1 MTNVIHPTAIV
12 MDGAILGNNN
22 HIGPF
27 CIIHPKVKLGDN
39 NILKSH
45 VVLDGDAVIGDD
57 NQFFP
62 FASIGALPQ
71 AKTYPKLETK
81 LIIGNNNIFREY
93 TTANPG
99 TDAGGLIT
107 KIGDN
112 CLFMAS
118 SHIAHDCQVGN
129 DVIIANCVA
138 LAGHVHVGDF
148 AIIGGLS
155 AVLQRTK
162 IGAHAIIGGLSGVA
176 EDVIP
181 YGLVMGE
188 RAHLAGLN
196 VVGLKRRRF
205 SRDSINDIR
214 RAYEMI
220 FTNNDT
226 STFSERLIMTKEE
239 FSDSE
244 EVMFMIKFLTENNT
258 NNNAVC
264 KPKPNRTT
272 HE

>member
-1 MTNVIHPTAIV
+1 MTNFIHPTAIIEN
-12 MDGAILGNNN
+12 GAVLGNNN

-27 CIIHPKVKLGDN
+27 CIIHEKVKLGNN

-45 VVLDGDAVIGDD
+45 VVLDGSTTIGND

-62 FASIGALPQ
+62 FSSIGALPQ
-71 AKTYPKLETK
+71 AKSYPNVETK

-99 TDAGGLIT
+99 TEAGGMIT
-107 KIGDN
+107 KIGN
-112 CLFMAS
+112 HCLFMAS
-118 SHIAHDCQVGN
+118 SHIAHDCQVED
-129 DVIIANCVA
+129 DVILANCVA
-138 LAGHVHVGDF
+138 LAGHVHVGKF

-162 IGAHAIIGGLSGVA
+162 IGAHAMIGGLSGVA

-196 VVGLKRRRF
+196 VVGLKRRKF
-205 SRDSINDIR
+205 SRDSINEIR

-220 FTNNDT
+220 FINNDNA
-226 STFSERLIMTKEE
+226 TFSERLRMAKEE

-244 EVMFMIKFLTENNT
+244 DVMLMLKFLLEDNT
-258 NNNAVC
+258 NAIC
-264 KPKPNRTT
+264 KPKIHIKNT
-272 HE
+272 

>member
-1 MTNVIHPTAIV
+1 MANVIHPTAIV
-12 MDGAILGNNN
+12 MDGATLGDNN
-22 HIGPF
+22 HIGPY
-27 CIIHPKVKLGDN
+27 CIIHPEVTLGNN

-45 VVLDGDAVIGDD
+45 VVLDGNTVIGND

-62 FASIGALPQ
+62 FSSIGSLPQ
-71 AKTYPKLETK
+71 AKAYPKEKVTLV
-81 LIIGNNNIFREY
+81 IGNNNIFREY

-107 KIGDN
+107 KIGDH

-129 DVIIANCVA
+129 DVILANCVA

-162 IGAHAIIGGLSGVA
+162 IGSHSIIGGLSGVA

-196 VVGLKRRRF
+196 VVGLKRRKF

-220 FTNNDT
+220 FINNDNA
-226 STFSERLIMTKEE
+226 TFSERLRMTKEE

-244 EVMFMIKFLTENNT
+244 EVMLMINFLLEESK
-258 NNNAVC
+258 NNNSVC
-264 KPKPNRTT
+264 KPKPNVKSA
-272 HE
+272 

>member
-1 MTNVIHPTAIV
+1 MANFIHPTAVII
-12 MDGAILGNNN
+12 DGAVLGDNN
-22 HIGPF
+22 HIGPY
-27 CIIHPKVKLGDN
+27 CVINEKVKLGND

-45 VVLDGDAVIGDD
+45 VVLDGDTRIGNN
-57 NQFFP
+57 NQFFS
-62 FASIGALPQ
+62 FASIGSITQ
-71 AKTYPKLETK
+71 DKKYKGEVSQ

-99 TDAGGLIT
+99 TLEGTMT

-118 SHIAHDCQVGN
+118 SHVAHDCVVGN
-129 DVIIANCVA
+129 DVIMANCVA

-155 AVLQRTK
+155 AVLQRTR
-162 IGAHAIIGGLSGVA
+162 IGAHAMIGGMSGVA

-181 YGLVMGE
+181 YGVVMGE

-196 VVGLKRRRF
+196 VVGLKRRKF
-205 SRDSINDIR
+205 TKEAIQDIR

-220 FTNNDT
+220 FTDD
-226 STFSERLIMTKEE
+226 SATFSERLRMAKEA

-244 EVMFMIKFLTENNT
+244 EVMLMLEFLLAENA
-258 NNNAVC
+258 NAIC
-264 KPKPNRTT
+264 QPKINVKNI
-272 HE
+272 